1 MIAYRKRSGS
11 SIPIQKSLPKNLA
24 AGDDKPTDIS
34 TRPETETEH
43 AERHDEE
50 AKTKALQE
58 RIAQSGHTHK
68 TTGLLSC
75 DSKPVV
81 FTYIR
86 KKSLVGADSRFVQTP
101 DFVAPY
107 RIADGPRLITTV

>member
-1 MIAYRKRSGS
+1 MI
-11 SIPIQKSLPKNLA
+11 
-24 AGDDKPTDIS
+24 
-34 TRPETETEH
+34 ETEY
-43 AERHDEE
+43 AERHKAE
-50 AKTKALQE
+50 AQTKALRE

-75 DSKPVV
+75 DNKPVV